1 MTQKKTKT
9 QKIDGEQFVD
19 KDTGETLGSAI
30 PGIQTVRSV
39 DENVVI
45 MNSEEY
51 VILDSQALVYIQD
64 HFNPMDLGRIM
75 KMTNMTQGQYN
86 VLYKGEQ
93 PHSKQT
99 LMTELDYSRNKFSN
113 FLKRLEMKSIIYYI
127 VGYVDGKR
135 VRHIMLNPNLARKRK
150 TIHKDCL
157 NSFQDI
163 RLLK

>member
-1 MTQKKTKT
+1 MKKKTTTTKV
-9 QKIDGEQFVD
+9 DGNQFVD
-19 KDTGETLGSAI
+19 KTTGETLDSAF
-30 PGIQTVRSV
+30 PGATSVRQV
-39 DENVVI
+39 DENIVI
-45 MNSEEY
+45 MHSEEY
-51 VILDSQALVYIQD
+51 VILDSQALQYVQEN
-64 HFNPMDLGRIM
+64 FSPVDLGRIM
-75 KMTNMTQGQYN
+75 KMTDMTQGQYN
-86 VLYKGEQ
+86 VLYKGDK

-99 LMTELDYSRNKFSN
+99 LMTELDYSRNKFAN
-113 FLKRLEMKSIIYYI
+113 FLKRLEMKSVIYYI